1 MASEPEVTQLHDE
14 IDKTRSDLTDKLQ
27 TLEDQVKGT
36 ILNTTEKVEQ
46 TIEQVTSTV
55 QDTVEQVKS
64 TVNDTV
70 ESAKSTVNDTVGAVR
85 QTFDLEYQM
94 EVRPWT
100 MMAGSVCVGLLAG
113 ALVGRQTRGRS
124 LGECASSSYRGLSES
139 LSSAGS
145 AAQDYASRAREQGPS
160 LVSQLYHQ
168 FEPEI
173 EQVKEMAIGYAAAM
187 LRDMIK
193 QAVPA
198 LREQVDEFMNKATTK
213 FGGQPVREP
222 VLQPHGEGRP
232 SGEAQPSG
240 YRPAGRG
247 PTY

>member
-1 MASEPEVTQLHDE
+1 VTHLHEE

-36 ILNTTEKVEQ
+36 ILNTTDKVEQ

-55 QDTVEQVKS
+55 QETVEQVKS

-70 ESAKSTVNDTVGAVR
+70 ESAKSTVNETVGAVR

-94 EVRPWT
+94 QVRPWT

-124 LGECASSSYRGLSES
+124 LGEVASSGYRGVSQS

-145 AAQDYASRAREQGPS
+145 AAREYAHRAREQGPG
-160 LVSQLYHQ
+160 LMSQLYHQ

-173 EQVKEMAIGYAAAM
+173 EQAKEMAIGYAAAV

-198 LREQVDEFMNKATTK
+198 IRDQVDDFMNKATTK

-222 VLQPHGEGRP
+222 VLQPHGEGYP
-232 SGEAQPSG
+232 SGEARPSG
-240 YRPAGRG
+240 YGDRG
-247 PTY
+247 GPIH

>member
-1 MASEPEVTQLHDE
+1 MASEPEVTRLHDD

-27 TLEDQVKGT
+27 TLEDQVKDT
-36 ILNTTEKVEQ
+36 ILNTTGRVEE

-55 QDTVEQVKS
+55 QE
-64 TVNDTV
+64 TV
-70 ESAKSTVNDTVGAVR
+70 ESAKSTVNETVGAVR

-94 EVRPWT
+94 QVRPWT

-124 LGECASSSYRGLSES
+124 LGEVASSGYRGLSQS
-139 LSSAGS
+139 LASAGS
-145 AAQDYASRAREQGPS
+145 AAQDDAQRAREQGPS
-160 LVSQLYHQ
+160 LASQLYHQ

-173 EQVKEMAIGYAAAM
+173 QQVKELAIGYAAAM

-198 LREQVDEFMNKATTK
+198 LRDQVDEFMNRATTK

-222 VLQPHGEGRP
+222 VLQPHGEGHP
-232 SGEAQPSG
+232 SGESPPPGSCAFSPEG
-240 YRPAGRG
+240 AG
-247 PTY
+247 

>member
-1 MASEPEVTQLHDE
+1 MASEPESDVTHIHQE

-27 TLEDQVKGT
+27 TLEEQVKDT
-36 ILNTTEKVEQ
+36 VLNATEKVGD

-55 QDTVEQVKS
+55 QE
-64 TVNDTV
+64 TV
-70 ESAKSTVNDTVGAVR
+70 ESAKSTVSETVGAVR

-94 EVRPWT
+94 QVRPLT
-100 MMAGSVCVGLLAG
+100 MLAGSVCVGLLAG
-113 ALVGRQTRGRS
+113 ALVGRRTRGRS
-124 LGECASSSYRGLSES
+124 LGELASSGYRGLSES

-145 AAQDYASRAREQGPS
+145 AAQDYAQRAREQAPS

-173 EQVKEMAIGYAAAM
+173 DQLKGLAIGYASAM

-193 QAVPA
+193 EAVPA
-198 LREQVDEFMNKATTK
+198 VRDQVDEFMNKATTK

-222 VLQPHGEGRP
+222 VLHPHGDEG
-232 SGEAQPSG
+232 QPSG
-240 YRPAGRG
+240 YGQGGRG
-247 PTY
+247 GNY

>member
-1 MASEPEVTQLHDE
+1 MASEPEVTQLHEE

-55 QDTVEQVKS
+55 QE
-64 TVNDTV
+64 TV
-70 ESAKSTVNDTVGAVR
+70 ESAKSTVNETVGAVR

-124 LGECASSSYRGLSES
+124 LGDLASSGYRGMSES
-139 LSSAGS
+139 LAAAGS
-145 AAQDYASRAREQGPS
+145 AAQDYAGRAREQGPS
-160 LVSQLYHQ
+160 LASQLYHQ

-173 EQVKEMAIGYAAAM
+173 EQVKEMAIGYAGAL

-198 LREQVDEFMNKATTK
+198 LRDQVDEFMNRATTK

-222 VLQPHGEGRP
+222 VLQPRGEGRP
-232 SGEAQPSG
+232 SAEPPSG
-240 YRPAGRG
+240 YGPAGRG
-247 PTY
+247 SPY

>member
-1 MASEPEVTQLHDE
+1 MASEPDVTQLHEE
-14 IDKTRSDLTDKLQ
+14 IDKTRADLTDKLQ
-27 TLEDQVKGT
+27 TLEDQVKDT
-36 ILNTTEKVEQ
+36 ILNTTGKVEQ

-55 QDTVEQVKS
+55 QETVEQVKS
-64 TVNDTV
+64 TVNNTV
-70 ESAKSTVNDTVGAVR
+70 ETAKSTVNETVGAVR

-124 LGECASSSYRGLSES
+124 FGEFTSSGYRGLSES

-145 AAQDYASRAREQGPS
+145 AAQEYAHRAREQGPS
-160 LVSQLYHQ
+160 LASQLYHQ

-173 EQVKEMAIGYAAAM
+173 QQVKELAIGYAAAL

-193 QAVPA
+193 QAAPA
-198 LREQVDEFMNKATTK
+198 IRDQVDEFMNRATTK
-213 FGGQPVREP
+213 FGGQPIREP
-222 VLQPHGEGRP
+222 VLQPHDEGYPPGESSPPGF
-232 SGEAQPSG
+232 G
-240 YRPAGRG
+240 GRG
-247 PTY
+247 GPIH

>member
-1 MASEPEVTQLHDE
+1 MASEPDVTQLHDE
-14 IDKTRSDLTDKLQ
+14 IGKTRSDLTDKLQ

-55 QDTVEQVKS
+55 QE
-64 TVNDTV
+64 TV
-70 ESAKSTVNDTVGAVR
+70 ESAKSTVNETVGAVK

-94 EVRPWT
+94 DVRPWT

-113 ALVGRQTRGRS
+113 ALVGRQTRGRRLS
-124 LGECASSSYRGLSES
+124 EYASSAYRGMSES
-139 LSSAGS
+139 LASAGT
-145 AAQDYASRAREQGPS
+145 AAQDYASRAREQAPS
-160 LVSQLYHQ
+160 LASQLYHQ

-198 LREQVDEFMNKATTK
+198 IRDQVDEFMNKATTK
-213 FGGQPVREP
+213 FGGQPIREP
-222 VLQPHGEGRP
+222 VLHPQGNEGQ
-232 SGEAQPSG
+232 ASG
-240 YRPAGRG
+240 YGQAGRG
-247 PTY
+247 GNY